1 MLNSGFHDRVLLL
14 GATDALMTFVDDAKY
29 QVQSNEVNYNHL
41 NAELE
46 KKNLHALHQST
57 QNIKRW
63 SDGKFVRKQVGF
75 ALSADSMVLCCGW
88 TMVEPVG
95 LHYWR

>member
-1 MLNSGFHDRVLLL
+1 
-14 GATDALMTFVDDAKY
+14 MTFVDDAKY

-46 KKNLHALHQST
+46 RNLHALHQIT
-57 QNIKRW
+57 QNRKMS

-75 ALSADSMVLCCGW
+75 TLSADSMVLCCGW
-88 TMVEPVG
+88 TMVDLSVCTVG
-95 LHYWR
+95 GKVCE